1 MIYLLYLSKHFF
13 QYFLN
18 IFRLLISIAA
28 ISLTFTFAGLVVNI
42 YGIIFLLYK
51 KKTRYVF
58 QKLMIFNALWDIS
71 ILVLMIVGFSLP
83 LRCQSDTK
91 EIVSRNLFRFGV
103 PIMHISLTGI
113 VTRFLHIIQHTYT
126 I

>member
-13 QYFLN
+13 NIFKN

-42 YGIIFLLYK
+42 YGIIFLIYK

-113 VTRFLHIIQHTYT
+113 VTRFIHTV
-126 I
+126 